1 MKKISHFKKTL
12 IILGIGIIP
21 FYSQVYASNEIANTI
36 ADNKEAQFQSAEVTA
51 IKLNELKGGALNY
64 FSENDVWPTNITDL
78 ATNGFYYGTLDTM
91 YGTSISGAIVGN
103 SYVLSVD
110 VLDQSLA
117 TYISNFVNGSASGSV
132 VSVQFG
138 APSTLAILDSVISRV
153 DNGDPSRNTMETDL
167 RLGGND
173 LVGVN
178 KVDANVVSGQQGNF
192 NDVQSETGTITSLSV
207 DSISGDT
214 GNLTTVNSTTVNTT
228 NVTCLGMFFILCL
241 VVFVSTFV

>member
-12 IILGIGIIP
+12 FILGIGIAP
-21 FYSQVYASNEIANTI
+21 FNGHVYAANEIANTI
-36 ADNKEAQFQSAEVTA
+36 ADNKEAQFESAEVTA

-64 FSENDVWPTNITDL
+64 FSENDAWPLNVTDL
-78 ATNGFYYGTLDTM
+78 ATNGFYYGSYDTM
-91 YGTSISGAIVGN
+91 YGTSISGAIVGG

-117 TYISNFVNGSASGSV
+117 TYISNFVNGTAAGSV

-178 KVDANVVSGQQGNF
+178 KVDRKSVV
-192 NDVQSETGTITSLSV
+192 
-207 DSISGDT
+207 
-214 GNLTTVNSTTVNTT
+214 
-228 NVTCLGMFFILCL
+228 
-241 VVFVSTFV
+241 